1 MEEGRR
7 VTPIIPLRGLTVLPK
22 MVVNFDISR
31 ESSIRAVEAAMDQ
44 AKMIFLVTQQ
54 DPEQDRPQA
63 EGLYPIGIAA
73 EVRTVTKMPKG
84 IVRVMVEGMQ
94 RARLISMQEAKGY
107 LAGEIAASGGRG
119 I

>member
-31 ESSIRAVEAAMDQ
+31 ESSIRAVEAAMDR

-54 DPEQDRPQA
+54 DPEQDRRGAVSHRYSSRGPYRH
-63 EGLYPIGIAA
+63 ED
-73 EVRTVTKMPKG
+73 
-84 IVRVMVEGMQ
+84 
-94 RARLISMQEAKGY
+94 AKGDC
-107 LAGEIAASGGRG
+107 ACHGRG
-119 I
+119 NAAGTSHFHAGGQRISGR

>member
-63 EGLYPIGIAA
+63 EGLYPIGIASRGPYRH
-73 EVRTVTKMPKG
+73 ED
-84 IVRVMVEGMQ
+84 
-94 RARLISMQEAKGY
+94 AKGDC
-107 LAGEIAASGGRG
+107 ACHGRG
-119 I
+119 NAAGTSHFHAGGQRISGR

>member
-54 DPEQDRPQA
+54 DPE
-63 EGLYPIGIAA
+63 
-73 EVRTVTKMPKG
+73 
-84 IVRVMVEGMQ
+84 
-94 RARLISMQEAKGY
+94 
-107 LAGEIAASGGRG
+107 
-119 I
+119 